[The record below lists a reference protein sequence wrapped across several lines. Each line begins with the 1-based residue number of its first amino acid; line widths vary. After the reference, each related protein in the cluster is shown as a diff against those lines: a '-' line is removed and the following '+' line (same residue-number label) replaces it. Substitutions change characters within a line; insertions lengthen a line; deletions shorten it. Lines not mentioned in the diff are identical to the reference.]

1 MKKLLIVDDE
11 KSMREFLAIVL
22 RKEGYYVAAVADGES
37 ALRLLEQDIF
47 DLVMTD
53 MKMPGMDGLALLRA
67 VKQTSP
73 RTIVLMITAFASTE
87 SAVEAMRAG
96 AYDYLTKPFQIDEVK
111 LLIKKALDHRHLVEE
126 NHRLKEQFHQL
137 EGFEQLIGRSPGMQ
151 RVLEL
156 INKVAD
162 SNSNVLIFGESG
174 TGKELAAR
182 ALHLRS
188 RRREKPFVTINCS
201 ALPEPLLESE
211 LFGHMKGSFTGAVSN
226 KEGLFEV
233 AHEGTILLDE
243 IGDTPAAIQ
252 VKLLRV
258 LQEKEFRRIGGT
270 KDIRVDVRVIAA
282 TNKDLEK
289 AIAEGA
295 FREDL
300 YYRLDVI
307 PIHLPPL
314 RERREDIPMLV
325 EHFLGKYGRTGP
337 VPVTGLAPGALRVLS
352 AHEWRGNVRELE
364 HLVERAVTLATG
376 PLLTPDLLTACLQR
390 PDSSASS
397 LITER
402 LPPDGLDLESVVG
415 QLERKLLLQA
425 LERTGGVKKKAAQ
438 LLGLNFRSFRYR
450 LEKYGIKRGRDED
463 GDEEE
468 STSSNGVSGGERTP

>member
-22 RKEGYYVAAVADGES
+22 RKEGYYVTAVADGES

-67 VKQTSP
+67 VKQISP

-87 SAVEAMRAG
+87 NAVEAMRAG

-111 LLIKKALDHRHLVEE
+111 LLINKALDHRSLEEE
-126 NHRLKEQFHQL
+126 NHRLKQQFHQL

-151 RVLEL
+151 RVLDL
-156 INKVAD
+156 IDKVAD
-162 SNSNVLIFGESG
+162 SNSNVLVFGESG
-174 TGKELAAR
+174 TGKELVAR
-182 ALHLRS
+182 ALHSQS

-233 AHEGTILLDE
+233 AHEGTIFLDE
-243 IGDTPAAIQ
+243 IGDTPGAIQ

-289 AIAEGA
+289 AIAEGT

-300 YYRLDVI
+300 FYRLDVI
-307 PIHLPPL
+307 PIHVPPL
-314 RERREDIPMLV
+314 RDRREDIPMLV
-325 EHFLGKYGRTGP
+325 EHFLGKYGRTGV
-337 VPVTGLAPGALRVLS
+337 VPVSGLAPGALRVLS

-376 PLLTPDLLTACLQR
+376 SQLTPDLLTACLQR
-390 PDSSASS
+390 PDVSTASV
-397 LITER
+397 ITEQ

-425 LERTGGVKKKAAQ
+425 LDRTGGVKKKAAH

-450 LEKYGIKRGRDED
+450 LEKYGIKRGRDDGGEED
-463 GDEEE
+463 D
-468 STSSNGVSGGERTP
+468 TSSNGASGGERSP

>member
-22 RKEGYYVAAVADGES
+22 RKEGYYVTAVADGES

-53 MKMPGMDGLALLRA
+53 MKMPGMDGLALLRSI
-67 VKQTSP
+67 KQLSP
-73 RTIVLMITAFASTE
+73 RTVVLMITAYASTE
-87 SAVEAMRAG
+87 NAVEAMRAG
-96 AYDYLTKPFQIDEVK
+96 AYDYVTKPFQIDEVK
-111 LLIKKALDHRHLVEE
+111 LLINKALDHRNLEEE
-126 NHRLKEQFHQL
+126 NRRLKEQFHQL
-137 EGFEQLIGRSPGMQ
+137 EGFEQLVGRSHSMQ

-174 TGKELAAR
+174 TGKELVAR
-182 ALHLRS
+182 ALHSRS
-188 RRREKPFVTINCS
+188 RRKEKPFVTINCS

-233 AHEGTILLDE
+233 ANEGTIFLDE

-258 LQEKEFRRIGGT
+258 LQEKEFRRVGGT

-289 AIAEGA
+289 AIADGT

-314 RERREDIPMLV
+314 RERRDDIPMLA
-325 EHFLGKYGRTGP
+325 EHFVGKYGRTGA
-337 VPVTGLAPGALRVLS
+337 VSVTGLAPGALQVLS
-352 AHEWRGNVRELE
+352 AHDWRGNVRELE
-364 HLVERAVTLATG
+364 HLVERAVTLATS

-390 PDSSASS
+390 PDSTVAAV
-397 LITER
+397 ITDQ
-402 LPPDGLDLESVVG
+402 LPPDGIDLESMVNL
-415 QLERKLLLQA
+415 LERKLLLQA
-425 LERTGGVKKKAAQ
+425 LDRSGGIKKRAAQ

-450 LEKYGIKRGRDED
+450 LEKYGIKKGRDD
-463 GDEEE
+463 NGNGNDDE
-468 STSSNGVSGGERTP
+468 

>member
-22 RKEGYYVAAVADGES
+22 RKEGYYVTAVADGES

-53 MKMPGMDGLALLRA
+53 MKMPGMDGLALLRSI
-67 VKQTSP
+67 KQLSP
-73 RTIVLMITAFASTE
+73 RTVVLMITAYASTE
-87 SAVEAMRAG
+87 NAVEAMRAG
-96 AYDYLTKPFQIDEVK
+96 AYDYVTKPFQIDEVK
-111 LLIKKALDHRHLVEE
+111 LLINKALDHRNLEEE
-126 NHRLKEQFHQL
+126 NRRLKEQFHQL
-137 EGFEQLIGRSPGMQ
+137 EGFEQLIGRSHSMQ

-174 TGKELAAR
+174 TGKELVAR
-182 ALHLRS
+182 ALHSRS
-188 RRREKPFVTINCS
+188 RRKEKPFVTINCS

-233 AHEGTILLDE
+233 ANDGTIFLDE

-282 TNKDLEK
+282 TNKDLDK
-289 AIAEGA
+289 AIADGT

-314 RERREDIPMLV
+314 RERRDDIPMLA
-325 EHFLGKYGRTGP
+325 EHFLGKYGRAGA
-337 VPVTGLAPGALRVLS
+337 VPVTGLAPGALQVLS
-352 AHEWRGNVRELE
+352 AHDWRGNVRELE
-364 HLVERAVTLATG
+364 HLVERAVTLATS

-390 PDSSASS
+390 PDSSAASV
-397 LITER
+397 ITDQ
-402 LPPDGLDLESVVG
+402 LPPDGIDLESMVS

-425 LERTGGVKKKAAQ
+425 LDRSGGIKKRAAQ

-450 LEKYGIKRGRDED
+450 LEKYGLKKGRDD
-463 GDEEE
+463 
-468 STSSNGVSGGERTP
+468 NGNGNDNE

>member
-22 RKEGYYVAAVADGES
+22 RKEGYYVAAVGDGES

-67 VKQTSP
+67 VKQLSP
-73 RTIVLMITAFASTE
+73 RTVVLMITAFASTE
-87 SAVEAMRAG
+87 NAVEAMRAG

-111 LLIKKALDHRHLVEE
+111 LLIHKALDHRSLEEE
-126 NHRLKEQFHQL
+126 NRRLKEQFHDL

-162 SNSNVLIFGESG
+162 NNSNVLIFGESG
-174 TGKELAAR
+174 TGKELVAR
-182 ALHLRS
+182 ALHSRS
-188 RRREKPFVTINCS
+188 HRKDKPFVTINCS

-233 AHEGTILLDE
+233 AHEGTIFLDE

-270 KDIRVDVRVIAA
+270 KDIHVDVRVIAA

-289 AIAEGA
+289 AIADGT

-314 RERREDIPMLV
+314 RERRDDIPMLV
-325 EHFLGKYGRTGP
+325 EHFLGKYGRAAA
-337 VPVTGLAPGALRVLS
+337 VPVTGLAPGALQIITS
-352 AHEWRGNVRELE
+352 HEWRGNVRELE
-364 HLVERAVTLATG
+364 HLVERAVTLSTG
-376 PLLTPDLLTACLQR
+376 PLLTPDLLTVCLQR
-390 PDSSASS
+390 PDSAASS
-397 LITER
+397 VITDQ
-402 LPPDGLDLESVVG
+402 LPPNGIDLESMVS

-425 LERTGGVKKKAAQ
+425 LERSDGIKKRAAE

-450 LEKYGIKRGRDED
+450 LEKYGIKKGRDDNGNGGNGD
-463 GDEEE
+463 GDA
-468 STSSNGVSGGERTP
+468 

>member
-1 MKKLLIVDDE
+1 MNKLLIVDDE

-22 RKEGYYVAAVADGES
+22 RKEGYYVATAADGQA
-37 ALRLLEQDIF
+37 ALQQIEQDIF

-53 MKMPGMDGLALLRA
+53 IKMPGMDGLALLRA

-87 SAVEAMRAG
+87 NAVEAMRAG

-111 LLIKKALDHRHLVEE
+111 LLIKKALDHRGLEEE
-126 NHRLKEQFHQL
+126 NRRLKEQFHQL
-137 EGFEQLIGRSPGMQ
+137 DGFEQIIGRGSGMQ
-151 RVLEL
+151 RVLDL
-156 INKVAD
+156 IHKVAD
-162 SNSNVLIFGESG
+162 SSSNVLIFGESG

-182 ALHLRS
+182 ALHS
-188 RRREKPFVTINCS
+188 HSHRRDKPFVTINCS
-201 ALPEPLLESE
+201 ALPESLLESE

-233 AHEGTILLDE
+233 ADEGTIFLDE
-243 IGDTPAAIQ
+243 IGDTSPAIQ

-289 AIAEGA
+289 AVAEGA

-314 RERREDIPMLV
+314 RERREDVPVLV
-325 EHFLGKYGRTGP
+325 EHFLHKYGHSAA
-337 VPVTGLAPGALRVLS
+337 VPVTGLAPGALQVLTG
-352 AHEWRGNVRELE
+352 HEWRGNVRELE
-364 HLVERAVTLATG
+364 HLIERAVTLATG
-376 PLLTPDLLTACLQR
+376 PLLTPDLLSACLQR
-390 PDSSASS
+390 PDAASGRA
-397 LITER
+397 IVEE
-402 LPPDGLDLESVVG
+402 LPPEGLNLEELVNR
-415 QLERKLLLQA
+415 LERKLLLQA
-425 LERTGGVKKKAAQ
+425 LDRSGGVKKRAAE

-450 LEKYGIKRGRDED
+450 LEKYGIRRGSNGDAHDDED
-463 GDEEE
+463 DHDHA
-468 STSSNGVSGGERTP
+468 